1 LRCGRDSTAPAHN
14 FQRCRSA
21 LQESFSRDFISPAE
35 LCRFNDGGK
44 VEGHRIDG
52 ERLDPA
58 GRGNTAETDHEFHDR
73 FILRYAFSHDDKQ
86 LALAQGNFTSDIVLI
101 KDFR

>member
-1 LRCGRDSTAPAHN
+1 
-14 FQRCRSA
+14 
-21 LQESFSRDFISPAE
+21 
-35 LCRFNDGGK
+35 
-44 VEGHRIDG
+44 
-52 ERLDPA
+52 LDPA